1 MRAISVVALAVSS
14 VALAASIPFSAQAAP
29 TAASAPEGSSVAVAA
44 KKRVAEQIR
53 FATFNVRTS
62 RADIGTSRH
71 WLRRA
76 TTVAREIKTEGPDV
90 VAIQELG
97 PGRADGKKTKI
108 GNSARQT
115 TSLLSALRSVGAG
128 QYKLVRTTS
137 YVAPGTKHSTQGSR
151 ILYNTKRV
159 RLVSNCPET
168 TGKSNYNKSCSMD
181 MPAFSKATARSAA
194 FAEFEDKKTGRNFYA
209 VSVHLIDAHSG
220 SMAQERKLDDLRR
233 SQVAAVYN
241 KVRKL
246 AGNKPILFAGDLN
259 SWKTKRGTH
268 APFNYLAGQGFKD
281 STTATYQLNSRY
293 PTVNHWHRT
302 LKANAVGR
310 QVALDVVMVKNGK
323 GFNRYENV
331 TKVVD
336 TFRASDHNMVVTD
349 LNL

>member
-1 MRAISVVALAVSS
+1 MRAISVVALAVSTA
-14 VALAASIPFSAQAAP
+14 ALATSLPFAAHAAP
-29 TAASAPEGSSVAVAA
+29 TASAPEGSSVAVAA
-44 KKRVAEQIR
+44 QKRAAEQIR

-76 TTVAREIKTEGPDV
+76 ATVAREIKAENPDV
-90 VAIQELG
+90 VALQELG
-97 PGRADGKKTKI
+97 PGRADGKATKI
-108 GNSARQT
+108 GTSARQT

-128 QYKLVRTTS
+128 QYKMVRVTS
-137 YVAPGTKHSTQGSR
+137 YVAPGTKHSTQGTR
-151 ILYNTKRV
+151 LLYNANRV
-159 RLVSNCPET
+159 RLISKCPET

-194 FAEFEDKKTGRNFYA
+194 FAEFEDKKTGRNFFA
-209 VSVHLIDAHSG
+209 ASVHLINTHSG
-220 SMAQERKLDDLRR
+220 SLAKERKLDALRR
-233 SQVAAVYN
+233 SQVAAVYG
-241 KVRKL
+241 KVSKL
-246 AGNKPILFAGDLN
+246 AGGKPIIFGGDIN
-259 SWKTKRGTH
+259 SWKTKKGSH
-268 APFNYLAGQGFKD
+268 APFNYLAAQGFRD
-281 STTATYQLNSRY
+281 STTARYQLNSRY

-310 QVALDVVMVKNGK
+310 QVALDVIMVKGGK

-331 TKVVD
+331 MKVVD